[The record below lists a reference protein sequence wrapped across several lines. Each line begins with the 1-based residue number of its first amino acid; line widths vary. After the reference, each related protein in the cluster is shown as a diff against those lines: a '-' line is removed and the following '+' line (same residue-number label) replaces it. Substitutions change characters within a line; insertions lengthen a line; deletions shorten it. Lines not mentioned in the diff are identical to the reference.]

1 MNGRDESAAGLRVT
15 RHADPDAFL
24 AAAAK
29 VTAGNPAAAAFAGAW
44 VQGLRRDPPAP
55 AERGYLATILVD
67 GAAGVAMQR
76 GEGPVIIDGSDARAA
91 VAFAEDLAAEHVG
104 LQGVVGEFDAAAAF
118 ADAWKVR
125 TGRAHERRFHLRH
138 HGLTRV
144 EAVPAATGGWR
155 AARADDL
162 DWLIAQML
170 EFVAEAGVPD
180 TEARVRSVVP
190 RRLAAG
196 RYRIWEDDGERVALA
211 GYTEC
216 GADAER
222 IGPVWTPVPRRRRG
236 YATALV
242 AALSRERLAAGT
254 RQLFLVTDVANPT
267 SNAIY
272 ARIGYRPLHDI
283 HHFDFVAPADGGAA

>member
-1 MNGRDESAAGLRVT
+1 
-15 RHADPDAFL
+15 
-24 AAAAK
+24 
-29 VTAGNPAAAAFAGAW
+29 
-44 VQGLRRDPPAP
+44 
-55 AERGYLATILVD
+55 
-67 GAAGVAMQR
+67 MQR
-76 GEGPVIIDGSDARAA
+76 GEGPAIIDGSDARAA

-104 LQGVVGEFDAAAAF
+104 LQGVVGELDACAAF
-118 ADAWKVR
+118 AGAWLVR
-125 TGRAHERRFHLRH
+125 TGRVHARRFHLRH

-144 EAVPAATGGWR
+144 EAVPAATGSWR
-155 AARADDL
+155 EARADDL
-162 DWLIAQML
+162 DWLIAQVL
-170 EFVAEAGVPD
+170 EFVAESGVPD

-222 IGPVWTPVPRRRRG
+222 VGPVWTAVPRRGRG

-283 HHFDFVAPADGGAA
+283 HHFDFVAPADGGAT